1 MAPIT
6 LGIKREVSKN
16 RPNDRPRNFYEYG
29 SFQSRQVTLS
39 IWGCNS
45 KHTESSYTLKIS
57 AYDIASDWR
66 LDLPEQEVTLGEN
79 RSTELWS
86 GTCPEPPFDRAFDKT
101 APSGTVVIHAIL
113 ISKGEVVARYTDW
126 PQPYKLLDLPDPKLK
141 VEVRDGKVTINA
153 EKPVKGVWLS
163 VEGDDEGIEFGDNSL
178 DLFPRDEVVVE
189 AKGLAGRAVT
199 AASLWNPKATR
210 V

>member
-1 MAPIT
+1 MRPVT
-6 LGIKREVSKN
+6 LGIRREVAKN

-29 SFQSRQVTLS
+29 SFQSRQVILS
-39 IWGCNS
+39 IWASNS
-45 KHTESSYTLKIS
+45 KHESSYTLKVS
-57 AYDIASDWR
+57 AYDISTDWR
-66 LDLPEQEVTLGEN
+66 LDLPEQEVILGEN

-86 GTCPEPPFDRAFDKT
+86 GVCPEPPLDQALDKT
-101 APSGTVVIHAIL
+101 APSGTVVIHAML
-113 ISKGEVVARYTDW
+113 LSKGEVIARYTNW

-141 VEVRDGKVTINA
+141 VAVRDGEISLNV

-178 DLFPRDEVVVE
+178 DLFPGDEIVVK
-189 AKGLAGRAVT
+189 AKGLEGRVVT
-199 AASLWNPKATR
+199 VASLWNPKATR